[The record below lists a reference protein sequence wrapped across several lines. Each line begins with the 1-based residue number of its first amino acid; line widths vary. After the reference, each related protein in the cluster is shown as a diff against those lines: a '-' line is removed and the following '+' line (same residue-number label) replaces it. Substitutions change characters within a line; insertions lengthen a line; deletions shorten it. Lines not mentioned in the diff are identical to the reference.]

1 MASASGERILKTGG
15 EGGGVM
21 TMIDASHPILTV
33 AFCSNTYWPT
43 PAGPKHLSLPQLI
56 TSNIHVNSVAR
67 KLETEE

>member
-1 MASASGERILKTGG
+1 
-15 EGGGVM
+15 
-21 TMIDASHPILTV
+21 MIDAFHPILTV